1 MKLQYE
7 SGDTRGWQF
16 RHYTAGKAASLLPFA
31 LNDFG
36 KYVCD
41 RHYRT
46 EREGFAQFL
55 FLGTH
60 SGCGELHTA
69 GKKVLLPAG
78 KAAVFDCDPYQCY
91 GTAGDAWDFSW
102 FHFTG
107 TAAHGFVRFL
117 NGTGLQVLDWDPAR
131 SPFEEL
137 RLLTELPTRETDL
150 QVSLWIHD
158 LLSSLAAAAAP
169 LPSDP
174 EAEQIAAAAAYLRKN
189 YVLPLNV
196 EEIARQYHLSKFHFI
211 RTFRRFTG
219 RTPYEYLI
227 LARIDGAKQLL
238 AGTSLPVSE
247 SAAQTGF
254 GDSKALIRSFR
265 QHTGMTPA
273 GFRKQ
278 TPSFPK
284 GPGPN

>member
-7 SGDTRGWQF
+7 SGDTSHWRFQ
-16 RHYTAGKAASLLPFA
+16 HYTAGKSANLLPFS

-36 KYVCD
+36 EYICD
-41 RHYRT
+41 HRYRT

-91 GTAGDAWDFSW
+91 MTASDHWHFSW
-102 FHFTG
+102 FHFAG
-107 TAAHGFVRFL
+107 TAAHGLVQFL
-117 NGTGLQVLDWDPAR
+117 NGTGLQVLEWDPSR
-131 SPFEEL
+131 KIFDEL
-137 RLLTELPTRETDL
+137 KQLTNLPTRETDL
-150 QVSLWIHD
+150 QLSIWIHT
-158 LLSSLAAAAAP
+158 LLCSLAAAAAP
-169 LPSDP
+169 LPNDP

-189 YVLPLNV
+189 YALPLNV

-211 RTFRRFTG
+211 RIFWRFTG

-227 LARIDGAKQLL
+227 LARIDAAKQLL
-238 AGTSLPVSE
+238 TATSLPLSE
-247 SAAQTGF
+247 IAAQTGY
-254 GDSKALIRSFR
+254 GDAKSLIRSFR

-278 TPSFPK
+278 TPSFQR
-284 GPGPN
+284 